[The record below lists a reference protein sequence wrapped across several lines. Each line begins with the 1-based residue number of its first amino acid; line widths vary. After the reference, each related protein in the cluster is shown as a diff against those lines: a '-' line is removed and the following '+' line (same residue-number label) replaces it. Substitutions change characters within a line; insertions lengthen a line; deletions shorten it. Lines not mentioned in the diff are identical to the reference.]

1 MSQLSLHELKP
12 AHGAKRTR
20 KRIGRG
26 NASGKG
32 TTAGRGGKGQT
43 ARTGGRN
50 KLKLL
55 GMRHLMLQTPKLRGF
70 QSMAEKA
77 VGIDLGRIAAAYQ
90 SGETV
95 SPATL
100 AKKGLIPSKGTPI
113 KILAGN
119 LKKKLVFAGV
129 NVSEQ
134 AKAKIEAAGGEVRAA
149 K

>member
-1 MSQLSLHELKP
+1 MHTLKP
-12 AHGAKRTR
+12 AKGSKRYP
-20 KRIGRG
+20 KRVGRG

-70 QSMAEKA
+70 KSHRGKSSI
-77 VGIDLGRIAAAYQ
+77 VTLGELNRAYG

-95 SPATL
+95 TPATL
-100 AKKGLIPSKGTPI
+100 AKKGIVPSPGARVKVLG
-113 KILAGN
+113 GGM
-119 LKKKLVFAGV
+119 LKKKLIVSGCAVSAG
-129 NVSEQ
+129 
-134 AKAKIEAAGGEVRAA
+134 AKELIAKAGGEVRA
-149 K
+149 